1 MKKIS
6 MFLFLSLFVFALGVF
21 AQQPRVAEKPAAD
34 EPDAPKPAPAPAAF
48 EAKYEGGMFG
58 YSKKE
63 QGMLKFDDLNQRLV
77 FFGKNQKEMLSI
89 PYKSMLVIAPQS
101 QSVQSTTG
109 KVVGA
114 VPLYGIGLL
123 GGFIK
128 EKRRYLVINFDDPDV
143 DAKGLVN
150 FKLEDKALL
159 DSVLYTLGE
168 KAKMKARGDAYYRP
182 TVNTAIS
189 VKEI

>member
-6 MFLFLSLFVFALGVF
+6 MFLFLSLFVLAVGAFA
-21 AQQPRVAEKPAAD
+21 QPRVAEKPQTPPA
-34 EPDAPKPAPAPAAF
+34 DAPKPPPAPVSF
-48 EAKYEGGMFG
+48 EAKYEGGMYG

-63 QGMLKFDDLNQRLV
+63 EGTLKFDDINERLI
-77 FFGKNQKEMLSI
+77 FLGKDNKEMLSI
-89 PYKSMLVIAPQS
+89 PYRSMLIVSPQS

-109 KVVGA
+109 KVIGA
-114 VPLYGIGLL
+114 VPIIGVGLL

-143 DAKGLVN
+143 EARGLVN
-150 FKLEDKALL
+150 FKLENKELL
-159 DSVLYTLGE
+159 DSVVNTLGE
-168 KAKMKARGDAYYRP
+168 KANLKQRGDAFYRQK
-182 TVNTAIS
+182 VSTATS

>member
-1 MKKIS
+1 
-6 MFLFLSLFVFALGVF
+6 MFLFLSLFVFALGTF
-21 AQQPRVAEKPAAD
+21 AQPRVAEKPD
-34 EPDAPKPAPAPAAF
+34 PNDPNAPKPAPAPESF

-63 QGMLKFDDLNQRLV
+63 DGMLKFDDVNNRLV
-77 FFGKNQKEMLSI
+77 FYGKDKKEMLSI
-89 PYKSMLVIAPQS
+89 PYKSLLVIFPQS

-109 KVVGA
+109 KVVSV
-114 VPLYGIGLL
+114 VPYAGLL

-128 EKRRYLVINFDDPDV
+128 EKRRYLVVNYDDPDV

-150 FKLEDKALL
+150 FKLDTKELL
-159 DSVLYTLGE
+159 DSVIYALGQ
-168 KAKMKARGDAYYRP
+168 KAKLKQRGDAYYRP
-182 TVNTAIS
+182 NTSTAIS